1 MPGTARRDET
11 PGSTNLSQDLG
22 WAALLLLHLLALLL
36 AAVRAQAGQCTRQ
49 GEAAAGARGRAVR
62 PEVARDAATLLEGQ
76 RAIWLA
82 AEAHLLP
89 SARGAGEAVR
99 VGGRR
104 AHGTARGVVK
114 RRAPREVARGHVHV

>member
-1 MPGTARRDET
+1 MDARRV
-11 PGSTNLSQDLG
+11 PQQ
-22 WAALLLLHLLALLL
+22 AAAAAASFAQLPLAAQLAPPHVGASPRALLL

-76 RAIWLA
+76 RAIWRA

-89 SARGAGEAVR
+89 SEAVR

-114 RRAPREVARGHVHV
+114 RRAPREVARGRV